1 MKAKF
6 FCTTGMLAGA
16 KFEIGRQATIGKNG
30 GNTIVLD
37 PPQISDRHARIFWD
51 DAQKCYRL
59 EDLGSRNGTQLDG
72 MRVQRREKLGALHI
86 ITLAGMFDFVF
97 QARPG
102 EAQLAANRNG
112 FKVQTPARL
121 NGSAQNQIGPAKPV
135 FIKREA
141 PARARRRSS
150 YSRTMIEALPPSF
163 SGASFEAEKFQEFQ
177 QTRIEAAFDARGW
190 PRKATDFLLE
200 VKNTGGGWQNFQLN
214 AGENVV
220 GRAPECEVCIDD
232 PSISRR
238 HAVLVVN
245 FDKVSVRDLGSRNHT
260 FVGDETALT
269 EIAIPLQAPL
279 RFGAIEARV
288 VTNAA

>member
-16 KFEIGRQATIGKNG
+16 KFVIGKQATIGKNG

-51 DAQKCYRL
+51 DTQKCYLL

-72 MRVQRREKLGALHI
+72 LRVKRREKLGALHV

-97 QARPG
+97 QALPG
-102 EAQLAANRNG
+102 EAKSSAQHNG
-112 FKVQTPARL
+112 FKVQAPVNL
-121 NGSAQNQIGPAKPV
+121 NGSIKNQVGSAKPV

-141 PARARRRSS
+141 PVRTRRRSS
-150 YSRTMIEALPPSF
+150 YSRTMLEALPLSF
-163 SGASFEAEKFQEFQ
+163 SGASFEAEKFREFQ
-177 QTRIEAAFDARGW
+177 QTKIEAAFAPM
-190 PRKATDFLLE
+190 PRPSKATDFLLE
-200 VKNTGGGWQNFQLN
+200 IKNTNGGWRNFQLN

-279 RFGAIEARV
+279 RFGAIEARII
-288 VTNAA
+288 TNAA

>member
-16 KFEIGRQATIGKNG
+16 KFEIGKQATIGKNG

-51 DAQKCYRL
+51 DAHKCYWL

-72 MRVQRREKLGALHI
+72 MCVKRREKLGMLHV
-86 ITLAGMFDFVF
+86 ITLAGLFDFVF
-97 QARPG
+97 QALPG

-112 FKVQTPARL
+112 FKVQTPASL
-121 NGSAQNQIGPAKPV
+121 NRSAKNQIGSAKPV

-150 YSRTMIEALPPSF
+150 YSRTMIEALPLPF
-163 SGASFEAEKFQEFQ
+163 SGASFEAEKFREFQ
-177 QTRIEAAFDARGW
+177 QTKIEATLDPM
-190 PRKATDFLLE
+190 PRATDFLLE
-200 VKNTGGGWQNFQLN
+200 IKNTNGGWRNFQLK

-245 FDKVSVRDLGSRNHT
+245 LDKVSVRDLGSRNHT

-279 RFGAIEARV
+279 RFGAIEARI
-288 VTNAA
+288 VTNAAA

>member
-16 KFEIGRQATIGKNG
+16 KFEIGKQATIGKNG

-51 DAQKCYRL
+51 EAQKCYWL

-72 MRVQRREKLGALHI
+72 MRVKRREKLGVLHV

-121 NGSAQNQIGPAKPV
+121 NGSAQNQSGPAKPV

-163 SGASFEAEKFQEFQ
+163 SGASFEAEKFREFQ
-177 QTRIEAAFDARGW
+177 QTKIEAAFDPM
-190 PRKATDFLLE
+190 PRPSRATDFLLE
-200 VKNTGGGWQNFQLN
+200 IKNTNGGWRNFQLN
-214 AGENVV
+214 VGENVV